1 MTTQDFTT
9 TILVNATP
17 DQTFDAINNV
27 RGWWSGELEGPTDTL
42 GARFSYRYKDIH
54 KSTHEITELV
64 RGKRVVW
71 KTVDAELSF
80 VKDKKEWNGTEVVFE
95 IALAP
100 TGEVQSAKRIRS
112 SGNAAWDDTVQRAI
126 LRSSPLPKPD
136 NPAVFRSPLQF
147 QFRPQERF

>member
-17 DQTFDAINNV
+17 DQAFDAINNV
-27 RGWWSGELEGPTDTL
+27 RGWWSGELDGPTDTL

-71 KTVDAELSF
+71 KTVDAELNF

-95 IALAP
+95 IAKRGKQTEVTFTHKGLVP
-100 TGEVQSAKRIRS
+100 TFQCFGDC
-112 SGNAAWDDTVQRAI
+112 SGAWGYYMGS
-126 LRSSPLPKPD
+126 LRELINTGKGHPNGPGD
-136 NPAVFRSPLQF
+136 
-147 QFRPQERF
+147 E